1 MNAPAHALDLPDSV
15 PVFHSALFLAPGRP
29 RPLARRLAIHNR
41 VLRRIRSCLE
51 QRRRQPIP
59 GPGRAAGAAAPA
71 AASAAARPVSA
82 AAAAAAGSESWAAA
96 FGSPDYASANP
107 TYASGLDHLD
117 AMVRRGFPAVWCETA
132 GLRPWAL
139 DATGS
144 PAEFKLIEAV
154 GLDLDATGLG
164 DLMQD
169 LVKAVAADLGAD
181 LLGGRAVTRL
191 DQMLRADHP
200 RLTHAEAARVLGTR
214 GIMVAPGRPL
224 SPEAEASLVRYC
236 GNLPVILEDMP
247 ASGKG
252 TPALGYVLPFAGLA
266 FEGGLRPG
274 QPQRAGFELGVARL
288 LQFVQGLGS
297 VQDAVIPTV

>member
-1 MNAPAHALDLPDSV
+1 MNAPAHALDLPDQT

-41 VLRRIRSCLE
+41 VLRRIRSFLE
-51 QRRRQPIP
+51 ERRFQEIP
-59 GPGRAAGAAAPA
+59 VPVFAARAAAGAAAGGLP
-71 AASAAARPVSA
+71 
-82 AAAAAAGSESWAAA
+82 
-96 FGSPDYASANP
+96 
-107 TYASGLDHLD
+107 YASGLDHLD

-132 GLRPWAL
+132 GLKPWAL

-144 PAEFKLIEAV
+144 PAEVKLIEAV

-191 DQMLRADHP
+191 DQMLRVAHP
-200 RLTHAEAARVLGTR
+200 RLTHAEAVRVLGTR
-214 GIMVAPGRPL
+214 GIEVAARRPL

-236 GNLPVILEDMP
+236 GNLPVILEDVPTDMP
-247 ASGKG
+247 GAA
-252 TPALGYVLPFAGLA
+252 TQGYILPFAGLTL
-266 FEGGLRPG
+266 EGGLRPG
-274 QPQRAGFELGVARL
+274 QPPRAGFELGVARL

>member
-41 VLRRIRSCLE
+41 VLRRIRSFLE
-51 QRRRQPIP
+51 ERRFQEIP
-59 GPGRAAGAAAPA
+59 VPVLAARA
-71 AASAAARPVSA
+71 AASAVASAAAGSVSA
-82 AAAAAAGSESWAAA
+82 AAPPAPRAGGGAPPIR
-96 FGSPDYASANP
+96 SPHNP
-107 TYASGLDHLD
+107 TPNPTNPTRLDHLD

>member
-1 MNAPAHALDLPDSV
+1 MNAPAHALDLPDQT

-41 VLRRIRSCLE
+41 VLRRIRSFLE
-51 QRRRQPIP
+51 ERRFQEIP
-59 GPGRAAGAAAPA
+59 VPVLAARAAAGAAA
-71 AASAAARPVSA
+71 
-82 AAAAAAGSESWAAA
+82 AAG
-96 FGSPDYASANP
+96 GLSP
-107 TYASGLDHLD
+107 ASGLDHLD

-169 LVKAVAADLGAD
+169 LVKAVAADLSAD

-191 DQMLRADHP
+191 DQMLRVNHP
-200 RLTHAEAARVLGTR
+200 RLTHTEAVRVLATR
-214 GIMVAPGRPL
+214 GIEVDTGRPL
-224 SPEAEASLVRYC
+224 SSEAEASLVRYC
-236 GNLPVILEDMP
+236 GNLPVIIEDMP
-247 ASGKG
+247 GSGKAEQ
-252 TPALGYVLPFAGLA
+252 ALGYILPFAGQTM
-266 FEGGLRPG
+266 EGGLRPG
-274 QPQRAGFELGVARL
+274 QPARAGFELGVARL

-297 VQDAVIPTV
+297 VQDALIPIA